1 MNYEFPWWG
10 ETIGWII
17 ALSSM
22 VCIPGY
28 AIYLYL
34 VTPGTFND
42 VKINIFFKFKD

>member
-1 MNYEFPWWG
+1 MNYEYPWWG
-10 ETIGWII
+10 QAIGWFL

-34 VTPGTFND
+34 VTPGTFSE
-42 VKINIFFKFKD
+42 VILCCSINTF